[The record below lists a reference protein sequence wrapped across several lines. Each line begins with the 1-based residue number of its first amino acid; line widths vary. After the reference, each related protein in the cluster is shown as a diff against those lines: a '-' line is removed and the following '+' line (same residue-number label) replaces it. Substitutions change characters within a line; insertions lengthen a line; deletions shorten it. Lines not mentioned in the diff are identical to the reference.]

1 MQARDDRLKAERRR
15 RPTERAGPT
24 TGPVGALALQR
35 LVGNRAVADWL
46 QRVHVQ
52 RDDEDLDAGSDPEEL
67 QARTGRRTQE
77 QARALVDAHVVP
89 RGCFIELESTRAGY
103 RPISGTGCAHWVA
116 HQRGGPSGTANV
128 CMLGFK
134 YRVTELLAT
143 LSQTSADLQ
152 GARVGSVWSASGSSH
167 VGIVRAV
174 HLEDGGTRIV
184 SVDVENDSSASG
196 GVVTQNKTDGSIYA

>member
-1 MQARDDRLKAERRR
+1 VQARDDRLKTERPRRR
-15 RPTERAGPT
+15 TEREVSST
-24 TGPVGALALQR
+24 EPVRALALQR
-35 LVGNRAVADWL
+35 LAGNRAVAGWL
-46 QRVHVQ
+46 QGVRVQ
-52 RDDEDLDAGSDPEEL
+52 RDDEELDAGSDPEEL
-67 QARTGRRTQE
+67 QARPGRRTQD

-89 RGCFIELESTRAGY
+89 RSCFIELESARAGY

-116 HQRGGPSGTANV
+116 HQRGGPSGTTNV

-134 YRVTELLAT
+134 YRVTELLAS
-143 LSQTSADLQ
+143 LYQASADLQ
-152 GARVGSVWSASGSSH
+152 GARVGYVWSASATSH